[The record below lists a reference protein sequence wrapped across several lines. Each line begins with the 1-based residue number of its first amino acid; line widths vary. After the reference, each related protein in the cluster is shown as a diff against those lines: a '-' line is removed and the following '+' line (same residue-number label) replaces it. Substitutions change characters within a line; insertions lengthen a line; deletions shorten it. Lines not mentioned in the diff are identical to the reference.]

1 MQPSITCCKRERGSR
16 NREFYCACKQRT
28 IVIENPKQLF
38 VGSLAFQSEFLNE
51 IWIVVLVCFL
61 CFHAKETAVN
71 QNDSPSVAQFV

>member
-1 MQPSITCCKRERGSR
+1 
-16 NREFYCACKQRT
+16 
-28 IVIENPKQLF
+28 
-38 VGSLAFQSEFLNE
+38 LAFQSEFLNE